1 MKFEQLYNKA
11 CVLCTFIYISIFFTE
26 HFILVPT
33 CGGLKGVEER
43 EARVEFPA
51 LPASKRLL
59 NSAAELV
66 RVS

>member
-11 CVLCTFIYISIFFTE
+11 FVLCIYTLVFFFYTK